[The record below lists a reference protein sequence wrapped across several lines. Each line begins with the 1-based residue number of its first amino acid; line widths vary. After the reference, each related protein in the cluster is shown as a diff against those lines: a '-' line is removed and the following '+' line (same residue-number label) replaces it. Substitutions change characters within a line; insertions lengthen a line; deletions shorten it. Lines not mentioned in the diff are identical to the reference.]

1 MLEVSSLIGLVLVCA
16 AVTCPPPPSQLPP
29 SNPLVFD
36 TGFIERFAR
45 GMAEGG
51 PVIEEIAV
59 KNNRNN
65 PTFRFVI
72 TVCLFLLS

>member
-1 MLEVSSLIGLVLVCA
+1 MLEMSSLIGLVLVCA
-16 AVTCPPPPSQLPP
+16 AVICPPPQLPQP
-29 SNPLVFD
+29 PANPLVFD

-51 PVIEEIAV
+51 PVIEDIAL

-65 PTFRFVI
+65 PTFRFV
-72 TVCLFLLS
+72 